1 MPDELNGVET
11 GLHAL
16 LHGDAVAAQQAE
28 KMLRWVVSQGS
39 VKAGYHLGTQT
50 SGVTVVFS
58 HPTLTLT
65 LSLAP
70 TDGRPIGDYFS
81 TFFASPFAVAAM
93 VAPSAQS
100 WLNKVPISARP
111 PISATGQN

>member
-39 VKAGYHLGTQT
+39 VKAGYHLGMQT
-50 SGVTVVFS
+50 SGSVVFS

-65 LSLAP
+65 LTRRSNR
-70 TDGRPIGDYFS
+70 RPADRGLLLDVLC
-81 TFFASPFAVAAM
+81 FAVRCGGNG
-93 VAPSAQS
+93 SALGPVLAEQGTYPLGLLS
-100 WLNKVPISARP
+100 V
-111 PISATGQN
+111 